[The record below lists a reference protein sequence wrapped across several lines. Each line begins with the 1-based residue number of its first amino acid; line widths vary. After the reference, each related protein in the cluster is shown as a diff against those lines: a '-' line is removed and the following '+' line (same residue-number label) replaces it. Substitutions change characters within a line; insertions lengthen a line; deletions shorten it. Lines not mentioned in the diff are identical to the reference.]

1 MTAPL
6 GLVVATERTP
16 NTPHQFQFWTA
27 IDSPVGIGT
36 IVRVDGR
43 QPVDGH
49 IPHVY
54 GVVTEGF
61 SYTDLASPLFDVLGH
76 DGDPGQSAF
85 APTERAEVRLYSAA
99 VLRHVPEEPL
109 QPVPMGEVS
118 LATEAD
124 VAIALRMDGYLR
136 EDANTGIPIGLYLS
150 GGMDSAIYL
159 DA

>member
-6 GLVVATERTP
+6 GLVVATERAP
-16 NTPHQFQFWTA
+16 NTPHQFQFSTA

-61 SYTDLASPLFDVLGH
+61 SYTDLTSPLFDVLGH
-76 DGDPGQSAF
+76 DGDPGRAAF
-85 APTERAEVRLYSAA
+85 APT
-99 VLRHVPEEPL
+99 
-109 QPVPMGEVS
+109 
-118 LATEAD
+118 
-124 VAIALRMDGYLR
+124 
-136 EDANTGIPIGLYLS
+136 
-150 GGMDSAIYL
+150 
-159 DA
+159 